1 MYARPSNFGFLVILI
16 LATIPVTAISAWT
29 PEHPAAIE
37 AAAYRELDQVVADK
51 QAQLIAYLTRISAL
65 ADQAGADPLMRNY
78 FDIKRNFWLLQQK
91 SPPPPEARQAIEE
104 LKVALRQHY
113 LGHYQSFYDVLFI
126 DRTGYVLS
134 TVRTQAD
141 YHKNLFEG
149 DLARTALARR
159 LQMGPATAF
168 VDYEF
173 YWVSDEPSAFFVEP
187 LEEEGE
193 LVGWLVLQCA
203 LNRIN
208 HIFSHGLEMGR
219 TGETFLVNRN
229 HQMMTESR
237 LNPGGEGLRRILAR
251 ENVEAKFR
259 ERHGHK
265 RVIDYRGFAAL
276 TSFTVCP
283 VLGSEWLLVAK
294 IDEDEVF
301 TRYYLDHETE
311 LRPALLASAG
321 TAVPRQRPAR
331 VLPTDVAMVDMDE
344 YRFSREEPLLT
355 FGVATCTAVLV
366 NLRQG
371 KACLGHASRHDR
383 MYGAGDMDVLGQMMG
398 HIRRFEIYPYQ
409 LRDLEVTLV
418 ARHRQSLGLAVDM
431 LLESGLLLSQIRFLS
446 DPAAEA
452 ATVLHYPTTGE
463 TKVRWTM
470 GPDGAV
476 WWQDPADVPNLGASF
491 QSYLMGR

>member
-1 MYARPSNFGFLVILI
+1 MAGLLAILSMVSI
-16 LATIPVTAISAWT
+16 SPAALSAWT
-29 PEHPAAIE
+29 PDHPFAIE
-37 AAAYRELDQVVADK
+37 AAAYSALDQVVAAK
-51 QAQLIAYLTRISAL
+51 QAQLTAYLTRISEL
-65 ADQAGADPLMRNY
+65 AELAGADPLMRDY

-104 LKVALRQHY
+104 LRVALRQHY

-126 DRTGYVLS
+126 DRSGYVLS
-134 TVRTQAD
+134 TVRAQAD

-159 LQMGPATAF
+159 LQKGPATAF

-208 HIFSHGLEMGR
+208 HIFSHGQEMGR

-237 LNPGGEGLRRILAR
+237 LNPGGEGLLRSLAS
-251 ENVEAKFR
+251 ENIEAKFQ
-259 ERHGHK
+259 ERRGHK

-294 IDEDEVF
+294 IDEDEVL
-301 TRYYLDHETE
+301 TRYYLDHQAE
-311 LRPALLASAG
+311 LRAALLAGAG
-321 TAVPRQRPAR
+321 AAAPRQRPAR
-331 VLPTDVAMVDMDE
+331 DLPSDVTMVDMDE
-344 YRFSREEPLLT
+344 YRYSREEPLLT

-366 NLRQG
+366 TLPQG
-371 KACLGHASRHDR
+371 RAYLGHATRHDR
-383 MYGAGDMDVLGQMMG
+383 IYGAGDMDVLGQMVR
-398 HIRRFEIYPYQ
+398 HIQRFEIFPYQ
-409 LRDLEVTLV
+409 WRELQVILV
-418 ARHRQSLGLAVDM
+418 ARHRESLGLAVDK
-431 LLESGLLLSQIRFLS
+431 LLDAGLLLSQIRFLS

-452 ATVLHYPTTGE
+452 ATVLHQPTSGE
-463 TKVRWTM
+463 TVVRWTHAQE
-470 GPDGAV
+470 GTV
-476 WWQDPADVPNLGASF
+476 WWQDPTDVPDLGTSF
-491 QSYLMGR
+491 QDYLQSR